1 MSKKIY
7 SLLALL
13 LVASM
18 LLAACATTATEE
30 PAAPAEPVVE
40 EPAEPVVEEPAAL
53 PGAGIKICQ
62 VTDTGGVDDASFNQ
76 TSWEGVLMAQAELG
90 IEGKVLESQQQADY
104 ERNINAFIEE
114 GCDLIIPVGFL
125 LADATAAAA
134 EQNPTQK
141 FAIVDVD
148 WLTFDNVLLLSF
160 ATDEAAFLA
169 GYAAAGAT
177 QTGVVGTFGG
187 MQIPTVTIFMDGFA
201 MGVKYYN
208 EQKGTDVRVVGWDPA
223 TQTGSFTGNFE
234 SLDDGRAQAEALMG
248 EGADMIMPVA
258 GPVGLGAA
266 AAAMEAGN
274 VYIIG
279 VDTDWTISSPEYK
292 AITFTSVMKKME
304 VAVFEA
310 TKAVVDGTFK
320 GGLFVGT
327 LENSGVGIAPFH
339 DLASMVSA
347 ELQAELDTIQQEIVA
362 GNIQV
367 KP

>member
-1 MSKKIY
+1 
-7 SLLALL
+7 LA
-13 LVASM
+13 S
-18 LLAACATTATEE
+18 C
-30 PAAPAEPVVE
+30 
-40 EPAEPVVEEPAAL
+40 
-53 PGAGIKICQ
+53 
-62 VTDTGGVDDASFNQ
+62 S
-76 TSWEGVLMAQAELG
+76 
-90 IEGKVLESQQQADY
+90 
-104 ERNINAFIEE
+104 
-114 GCDLIIPVGFL
+114 
-125 LADATAAAA
+125 ADATAADA
-134 EQNPTQK
+134 EQNPDQK
-141 FAIVDVD
+141 FSIVDYD
-148 WLTFDNVLLLSF
+148 WLTFDNVLATVF
-160 ATDEAAFLA
+160 ATDEAAFMA
-169 GYAAAGAT
+169 GYAAAAAT

-248 EGADMIMPVA
+248 EGADIIMPVA

-304 VAVFEA
+304 VAVYESIEE
-310 TKAVVDGTFK
+310 VVDGTFA

-327 LENSGVGIAPFH
+327 LENGGVGIAPFY

-347 ELQAELDTIQQEIVA
+347 DLPAELEAIQQGIIAGTIQVM
-362 GNIQV
+362 
-367 KP
+367 P

>member
-13 LVASM
+13 LLAS
-18 LLAACATTATEE
+18 LVLAACGPAATEAPAPAPE
-30 PAAPAEPVVE
+30 EPVAPPAAT
-40 EPAEPVVEEPAAL
+40 
-53 PGAGIKICQ
+53 IKACQ

-76 TSWEGVLMAQAELG
+76 TSWEGSLMAQRELG
-90 IEGKVLESQQQADY
+90 VEAKVLESQQQADY

-114 GCDLIIPVGFL
+114 GCDIIITVGFL
-125 LADATAAAA
+125 LGDATAAMA
-134 EQNPTQK
+134 EQNPDQK
-141 FAIVDVD
+141 FSIVDYAYD
-148 WLTFDNVLLLSF
+148 PAYDNVLGLVF
-160 ATDEAAFLA
+160 ATEEAAFLA
-169 GYAAAGAT
+169 GYAAAAVT

-187 MQIPTVTIFMDGFA
+187 IQIPPVTVFMDGFA

-208 EQKGTDVRVVGWDPA
+208 EQKGTDVRVVGWDPE

-248 EGADMIMPVA
+248 EGADIIMPVA
-258 GPVGLGAA
+258 GPVGLGTA

-279 VDTDWTISSPEYK
+279 VDTDWTISSPEYRS
-292 AITFTSVMKKME
+292 ITFTSVRKNMD
-304 VAVFEA
+304 VAVYNSIEQ
-310 TKAVVDGTFK
+310 VVNGTFA

-327 LENSGVGIAPFH
+327 LENDGVGLAPFH
-339 DLASMVSA
+339 DLAGMVSA
-347 ELQAELDTIQQEIVA
+347 ELQGELDALEQEIIA

-367 KP
+367 MP

>member
-18 LLAACATTATEE
+18 MLAACAPAATEE
-30 PAAPAEPVVE
+30 PAA
-40 EPAEPVVEEPAAL
+40 PVVEEPAAL

-62 VTDTGGVDDASFNQ
+62 ITDTGGVDDDSFNE
-76 TSWEGVLMAQAELG
+76 TSWNGVLMAQEELG
-90 IEGKVLESQQQADY
+90 VEGKVLESQQQADY
-104 ERNINAFIEE
+104 ERNINAFLEE

-134 EQNPTQK
+134 EQNPDQK

-148 WLTFDNVLLLSF
+148 WLAFDNILGLAF

-169 GYAAAGAT
+169 GYAAAAAT
-177 QTGVVGTFGG
+177 KTGVVSTFGG
-187 MQIPTVTIFMDGFA
+187 MQIPTVTIFMDGLA

-234 SLDDGRAQAEALMG
+234 SLEDGRAQAEALMG
-248 EGADMIMPVA
+248 EGADIIMPVA

-279 VDTDWTISSPEYK
+279 VDTDWTISAPEYK

-304 VAVFEA
+304 VAVYESIKM
-310 TKAVVDGTFK
+310 TVDGTFA
-320 GGLFVGT
+320 GGLFTGT
-327 LENSGVGIAPFH
+327 LKNSGVGLAPFY
-339 DLASMVSA
+339 DLSSLVPA
-347 ELQAELDTIQQEIVA
+347 ELQAELDTISQGIIA